1 MIIIAFTGMPL
12 SGKSEAVKIA
22 NSFGLPVV
30 RMGDMVWKEVKNQG
44 LELTDKN
51 VGSIANSMRNKH
63 GKDIWA
69 KRTIEKIISEKLT
82 EKVVVDG
89 IRNVEEIN
97 LFKKKLSK
105 NFILI
110 AITSSDKIRNNRAL
124 IRKRIDDSN
133 KVKSIEERDKR
144 EIGWGICEVISKADI
159 TISND
164 HSISEFQLKIKQ
176 VLNNI

>member
-1 MIIIAFTGMPL
+1 MRIIAFTGMPL
-12 SGKSEAVKIA
+12 SGKSEAVEIA
-22 NSFGLPVV
+22 KSFGLPVV
-30 RMGDMVWKEVKNQG
+30 RMGDMVWEEVKNQG
-44 LELTDKN
+44 LELTDRN

-89 IRNVEEIN
+89 IRNVEEIY

-110 AITSSDKIRNNRAL
+110 AITSSNEIRKNRAL
-124 IRKRIDDSN
+124 SRKRIDDSSN
-133 KVKSIEERDKR
+133 VKSIEKRDKR
-144 EIGWGICEVISKADI
+144 ELGWGICEVISKADI
-159 TISND
+159 TISNEV
-164 HSISEFQLKIKQ
+164 SMGEFQLRIKQ
-176 VLNNI
+176 VLQNI